1 MNTQN
6 YIPSRNDILSLA
18 TESFES
24 LNQINNSIFESEMY
38 GGRNKP
44 SPGDEFHQA
53 AIEYLKTDLKLP
65 EIEARAYKSIAY
77 RKIKE
82 MNPEANHLERAK
94 LMLEM
99 VKSKNFVKENKD
111 KLAEIVKIL
120 KNLDAEKTNKN
131 NETENNTARRSSGL
145 RKSSRKSS
153 KKRSRKGSR
162 KSQRG
167 GGNLS
172 ETSVDVNYTESNA
185 NVPYYNEYR
194 AMKTQYLQ
202 AKQNKLTGG
211 NLSET
216 SVDVNF
222 TESNA
227 NVPYYNEYRAMKTQY
242 LQAKN
247 KQMGGGFS
255 ETSVDVNYTE
265 SKANV
270 PYYNEYRAMK
280 TQYLQAKNKQM
291 GGGRIFN
298 FNSVESLQNFL
309 QDNQNV
315 KLSAT
320 IMLQ

>member
-24 LNQINNSIFESEMY
+24 FNQINNSIFESEMY

-44 SPGDEFHQA
+44 SPGDEFHQS
-53 AIEYLKTDLKLP
+53 AIEFLKTDLKLP

-77 RKIKE
+77 RKVKE
-82 MNPEANHLERAK
+82 MNPEANHLDRAK

-111 KLAEIVKIL
+111 KLAEVVKIL
-120 KNLDAEKTNKN
+120 ENLDAEKANKT

-145 RKSSRKSS
+145 RKSSKKS
-153 KKRSRKGSR
+153 SRKGSR
-162 KSQRG
+162 KSQR

-172 ETSVDVNYTESNA
+172 ETSVDVNYTES
-185 NVPYYNEYR
+185 
-194 AMKTQYLQ
+194 
-202 AKQNKLTGG
+202 
-211 NLSET
+211 
-216 SVDVNF
+216 
-222 TESNA
+222 
-227 NVPYYNEYRAMKTQY
+227 
-242 LQAKN
+242 
-247 KQMGGGFS
+247 
-255 ETSVDVNYTE
+255 
-265 SKANV
+265 KANI

-291 GGGRIFN
+291 GGGRILS
-298 FNSVESLQNFL
+298 FNSIESLQNFL
-309 QDNQNV
+309 KDNQNT

>member
-44 SPGDEFHQA
+44 SPGDEFHQS
-53 AIEYLKTDLKLP
+53 AIEYLKTDLKFP

-77 RKIKE
+77 RKVKE

-111 KLAEIVKIL
+111 KLAEVVKIL
-120 KNLDAEKTNKN
+120 ENLDAEKANKN
-131 NETENNTARRSSGL
+131 NETENKTTRRSSGL
-145 RKSSRKSS
+145 RRSSRKS
-153 KKRSRKGSR
+153 SRKGSR

-167 GGNLS
+167 GNLSETSVDINYTESRANIPYYNEYHAMKMQYLQEKNNKLLGGNLS

-194 AMKTQYLQ
+194 EMK
-202 AKQNKLTGG
+202 A
-211 NLSET
+211 
-216 SVDVNF
+216 
-222 TESNA
+222 
-227 NVPYYNEYRAMKTQY
+227 QY

-247 KQMGGGFS
+247 KQS
-255 ETSVDVNYTE
+255 
-265 SKANV
+265 
-270 PYYNEYRAMK
+270 
-280 TQYLQAKNKQM
+280 
-291 GGGRIFN
+291 GGGRILSFD
-298 FNSVESLQNFL
+298 SVESLQNFL
-309 QDNQNV
+309 QDNKNV

-320 IMLQ
+320 VMLQ

>member
-44 SPGDEFHQA
+44 SPGDEFHQS

-77 RKIKE
+77 RKVKE

-111 KLAEIVKIL
+111 KLAEVVKIL
-120 KNLDAEKTNKN
+120 ENIDAEKANKN
-131 NETENNTARRSSGL
+131 SETENKTARRSYGS
-145 RKSSRKSS
+145 RRSSRRSSRKS
-153 KKRSRKGSR
+153 SRKGSR

-167 GGNLS
+167 GNLSETSVDVNYTESRANIPYYNEYHAMKMQYLEAKNNKLTGGNLS

-185 NVPYYNEYR
+185 NIPFYNEYR
-194 AMKTQYLQ
+194 AMKAQYL
-202 AKQNKLTGG
+202 
-211 NLSET
+211 E
-216 SVDVNF
+216 
-222 TESNA
+222 
-227 NVPYYNEYRAMKTQY
+227 
-242 LQAKN
+242 AKN
-247 KQMGGGFS
+247 KQS
-255 ETSVDVNYTE
+255 
-265 SKANV
+265 
-270 PYYNEYRAMK
+270 
-280 TQYLQAKNKQM
+280 
-291 GGGRIFN
+291 GGGRILS

-309 QDNQNV
+309 QENQNV

>member
-44 SPGDEFHQA
+44 SPGDEFHQS

-65 EIEARAYKSIAY
+65 EIEARAFKSIAY
-77 RKIKE
+77 RKVKE
-82 MNPEANHLERAK
+82 MNPEASHLERAK

-120 KNLDAEKTNKN
+120 ENLDAEKASKN
-131 NETENNTARRSSGL
+131 TENKTVRRSSGL
-145 RKSSRKSS
+145 RRSS
-153 KKRSRKGSR
+153 KKSSRKGSR
-162 KSQRG
+162 KGSRNSQR

-172 ETSVDVNYTESNA
+172 ETSVDVNYIESNANIPYYNEYHAMKMQYLQEKSNKLTGGNLSETSVDVKYTESNA

-194 AMKTQYLQ
+194 EMK
-202 AKQNKLTGG
+202 A
-211 NLSET
+211 
-216 SVDVNF
+216 
-222 TESNA
+222 
-227 NVPYYNEYRAMKTQY
+227 QY

-247 KQMGGGFS
+247 KQS
-255 ETSVDVNYTE
+255 
-265 SKANV
+265 
-270 PYYNEYRAMK
+270 
-280 TQYLQAKNKQM
+280 
-291 GGGRIFN
+291 GGGRILSFD
-298 FNSVESLQNFL
+298 SVESLQNFL

-320 IMLQ
+320 VMLQ

>member
-6 YIPSRNDILSLA
+6 YIPSRNDILSLT
-18 TESFES
+18 TESFED
-24 LNQINNSIFESEMY
+24 LNQKNNYIFESEMY

-44 SPGDEFHQA
+44 SPGDEFHQS
-53 AIEYLKTDLKLP
+53 AIEYLKTDLKLS

-111 KLAEIVKIL
+111 KLAEVVKIL
-120 KNLDAEKTNKN
+120 ENLDAEKANKN
-131 NETENNTARRSSGL
+131 NETENKTTRRSSGL
-145 RKSSRKSS
+145 RKSSRK
-153 KKRSRKGSR
+153 GSR

-167 GGNLS
+167 GNLSETSVDINYTESRANIPFYNEYHAMKMQYLQEKNNKLTGGNLS
-172 ETSVDVNYTESNA
+172 ETSVDVNYTESNV

-194 AMKTQYLQ
+194 AMKAQYLQ
-202 AKQNKLTGG
+202 T
-211 NLSET
+211 
-216 SVDVNF
+216 
-222 TESNA
+222 
-227 NVPYYNEYRAMKTQY
+227 
-242 LQAKN
+242 KN
-247 KQMGGGFS
+247 KQS
-255 ETSVDVNYTE
+255 
-265 SKANV
+265 
-270 PYYNEYRAMK
+270 
-280 TQYLQAKNKQM
+280 
-291 GGGRIFN
+291 GGGRILS

-320 IMLQ
+320 IMLQW